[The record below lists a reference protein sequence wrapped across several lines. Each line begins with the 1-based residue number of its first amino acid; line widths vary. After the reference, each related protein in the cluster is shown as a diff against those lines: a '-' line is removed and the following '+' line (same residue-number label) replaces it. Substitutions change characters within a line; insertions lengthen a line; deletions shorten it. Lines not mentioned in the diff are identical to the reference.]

1 MCNKRYINIHIERIV
16 LLLKAQKLFALIP
29 IIFINIIIPI
39 ISLTIYVKKGVGD
52 ELDSNINQIL
62 PLFIPFFSCWW
73 VIFSLKFFYEDKG
86 SEILYICSDKTK
98 ILDLSLLFL
107 LMLLDI
113 ILSVIPYFFI
123 IEGFIF
129 IFLNLI
135 LICIF
140 YFGLSFCITA
150 VSKSITPTLL
160 ILIIYILLNTVS
172 PFNETIFP
180 FYYSPD
186 ISTNIFFCEIPL
198 ALSGCILIVIAI
210 YVIRYRKNNL

>member
-1 MCNKRYINIHIERIV
+1 MCNKWYINIHKERIV

-29 IIFINIIIPI
+29 IIFINIIIPT
-39 ISLTIYVKKGVGD
+39 ISSTIYVKKGVGD
-52 ELDSNINQIL
+52 ELNLNINQIL

-123 IEGFIF
+123 IKGFIV
-129 IFLNLI
+129 IFLKLV

-160 ILIIYILLNTVS
+160 TLIVYILLNTVS

-186 ISTNIFFCEIPL
+186 IPTNIFFCEIPL
-198 ALSGCILIVIAI
+198 ALSGCILIVVAI

>member
-1 MCNKRYINIHIERIV
+1 MCNKWYINMHKERII
-16 LLLKAQKLFALIP
+16 LLLKAQKLFASIPMLFINILIP
-29 IIFINIIIPI
+29 IIN
-39 ISLTIYVKKGVGD
+39 LAIYVKKGVGD
-52 ELDSNINQIL
+52 ELNSSINQIL

-73 VIFSLKFFYEDKG
+73 VIFCLKFFYEDKG
-86 SEILYICSDKTK
+86 SEILYVCSDKTK

-113 ILSVIPYFFI
+113 TLSVIPYFFI
-123 IEGFIF
+123 IKGFIA
-129 IFLNLI
+129 IFLKLI

-160 ILIIYILLNTVS
+160 ILIVYILLNTVS
-172 PFNETIFP
+172 PLNETIFP

-186 ISTNIFFCEIPL
+186 IPTNIFFCEMPL
-198 ALSGCILIVIAI
+198 ALSGCIFIVIAI
-210 YVIRYRKNNL
+210 CVIRNRKSNL